1 MKSAILIV
9 ALILVSCGK
18 QEPQEQKAQEPKP
31 AAVDAGPAIEEMISK
46 LYSGMERAYN
56 VGGIDTD
63 SLLNAN
69 FEADVLYVTP
79 WGWTEPL
86 DSTKAR
92 LRNAFGHVRDYSHR
106 MESLRVKVFG
116 DAAYAFFILRQQ
128 YTVDGG
134 QLDEYLPT
142 TFVLE
147 RRGEKWKIIHAHRS
161 TDYETIQQYVALQ
174 RQRAAKKK

>member
-1 MKSAILIV
+1 
-9 ALILVSCGK
+9 
-18 QEPQEQKAQEPKP
+18 
-31 AAVDAGPAIEEMISK
+31 
-46 LYSGMERAYN
+46 
-56 VGGIDTD
+56 
-63 SLLNAN
+63 
-69 FEADVLYVTP
+69 
-79 WGWTEPL
+79 
-86 DSTKAR
+86 
-92 LRNAFGHVRDYSHR
+92 